1 MNFLDDAQVR
11 NTINWQEAV
20 TALRNGHLLP
30 RAQLHDVL
38 IGPPQAMLLN
48 RTARIE
54 GLGYGVKVESV
65 FNENASKGLPNTHG
79 AVLAYSSENGILRGV
94 IDSHVITDFKT
105 AADSVLG
112 ASLLARPESK
122 HLVIIGAG
130 RVAKNLSQA
139 YSALFPQLE
148 KISIWARQIEQATKL
163 VDELKR
169 LGLHVHV
176 ASDLPAALATADIV
190 SSATMAKQP
199 IILGEWIRAGTH
211 VDLIGAFTPDM
222 READDE
228 LMARANLYVDNL
240 ETTQHV
246 GEITIPMKA
255 GAIPS
260 DHVMGD
266 LYDLVK
272 IDRPYSKPNHDITV
286 FKNGGGA
293 HLDLMI
299 ADCVLKKMGQ

>member
-20 TALRNGHLLP
+20 AALRNGHLLP

-79 AVLAYSSENGILRGV
+79 AVLAYSPDNGILRGV

-105 AADSVLG
+105 ATDSVLG

-169 LGLHVHV
+169 LGLPIHV
-176 ASDLPAALATADIV
+176 ASDLPATLATADIV
-190 SSATMAKQP
+190 SSATMATQP
-199 IILGEWIRAGTH
+199 IILGEWIRSGTH

-228 LMARANLYVDNL
+228 LIARANLYVDNL

-286 FKNGGGA
+286 FNGGGA